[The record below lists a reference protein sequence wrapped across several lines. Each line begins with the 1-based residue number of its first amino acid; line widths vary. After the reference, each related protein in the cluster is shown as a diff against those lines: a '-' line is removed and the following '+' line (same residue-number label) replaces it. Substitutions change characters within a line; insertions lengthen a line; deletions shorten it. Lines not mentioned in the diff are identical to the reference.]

1 MNWDEGL
8 MMMMKEEGDAT
19 SCQLKTE
26 KSSDSESLK
35 SGQRFGIMTISSIL
49 KI

>member
-8 MMMMKEEGDAT
+8 MMMMKERDAT

-26 KSSDSESLK
+26 KNSDSGSLK
-35 SGQRFGIMTISSIL
+35 SGQRFGIMIISSIL